1 MAARAERTSRSNMEV
16 TRSTEIKVGIV
27 SLVAI
32 LLLIGGI
39 MIGRGVNLSVNKQ
52 TINVSLPSSG
62 GLDKGSPVV
71 VNGVKRGMVV
81 DVRNSGNG
89 VLAVVEIDRI
99 DDLHADATAR
109 VTILEI
115 TGGKKVEISPG
126 TTGSFDANHPMQG
139 IIAPD
144 ITDLVIGI
152 GNVSGDA
159 TSLIRRLD
167 TVLASLTSLLADS
180 TVVRDVRT
188 IANDG
193 AVLVSDLRS
202 FFQANRASLDE
213 TVSSL
218 RSLSAEVRA
227 AVKNNEPKLTQLLD
241 KLDRTADD
249 ASAMLKR
256 ADVAVIKADT
266 LLVAATDVLTAI
278 RDNDG
283 TVHRLI
289 YDSTFVNRL
298 DTTMRGL
305 DLFIRQARKYGVNV
319 NLGLGHN
326 P

>member
-1 MAARAERTSRSNMEV
+1 MEV
-16 TRSTEIKVGIV
+16 SRSTEIKVGIV

-32 LLLIGGI
+32 LLLVGGI

-52 TINVSLPSSG
+52 VINVALPTSG
-62 GLDKGSPVV
+62 GLDNGSPVV

-81 DVRNSGNG
+81 DVRNNG
-89 VLAVVEIDRI
+89 DGVIAAIEIDRV

-115 TGGKKVEISPG
+115 TGGKKVEIFPG
-126 TTGSFDANHPMQG
+126 RTGRFDLSQPMKG
-139 IIAPD
+139 VVAPD

-152 GNVSGDA
+152 GDVSGDA
-159 TSLIRRLD
+159 KSLIRRLD
-167 TVLASLTSLLADS
+167 TVLASLTELLADS

-188 IANDG
+188 LASNG
-193 AVLVSDLRS
+193 ATLVTDLRS

-213 TVSSL
+213 TVASL

-249 ASAMLKR
+249 ASATLKR
-256 ADVAVIKADT
+256 ADGAIIKADT
-266 LLVAATDVLTAI
+266 LLLAATDVLTAI

-289 YDSTFVNRL
+289 YDSTFVTRL
-298 DTTMRGL
+298 DTTMRSL
-305 DLFIRQARKYGVNV
+305 DLFIRQARKHGVNV

>member
-1 MAARAERTSRSNMEV
+1 MEV

-27 SLVAI
+27 SLLAI
-32 LLLIGGI
+32 LLLVGGI

-52 TINVSLPSSG
+52 VINVALPTSG
-62 GLDKGSPVV
+62 GLDNGSPVV

-81 DVRNSGNG
+81 DVRNDGNG
-89 VLAVVEIDRI
+89 VVAAVEIDRI

-115 TGGKKVEISPG
+115 TGGKKVEIFPG
-126 TTGSFDANHPMQG
+126 SSGRFDASQPMKG
-139 IIAPD
+139 IVAPD

-152 GNVSGDA
+152 GDVSGDA
-159 TSLIRRLD
+159 KSLIRRLD
-167 TVLASLTSLLADS
+167 TVLASLTAMLADS

-188 IANDG
+188 LASNG
-193 AVLVSDLRS
+193 AELVTDMKS
-202 FFQANRASLDE
+202 FFRENRASLDE
-213 TVSSL
+213 TVASL
-218 RSLSAEVRA
+218 RSLSAEVRT

-249 ASAMLKR
+249 ASATLKR
-256 ADVAVIKADT
+256 ADGAIIKADT
-266 LLVAATDVLTAI
+266 LLLAATDVLTAI

-289 YDSTFVNRL
+289 YDSTFVMRL
-298 DTTMRGL
+298 DTTMRSL
-305 DLFIRQARKYGVNV
+305 DAFVRMVRKHGVNV
-319 NLGLGHN
+319 NIGVGHR

>member
-1 MAARAERTSRSNMEV
+1 MEV

-27 SLVAI
+27 SLLAI
-32 LLLIGGI
+32 LLLVGGI

-52 TINVSLPSSG
+52 VINVALPTSG
-62 GLDKGSPVV
+62 GLDNGSPVV

-81 DVRNSGNG
+81 DVRNDGNG
-89 VLAVVEIDRI
+89 VVAAVEIDRI

-115 TGGKKVEISPG
+115 TGGKKVEIFPG
-126 TTGSFDANHPMQG
+126 SSGRFDASQPMKG
-139 IIAPD
+139 IVAPD

-152 GNVSGDA
+152 GDVSGDA
-159 TSLIRRLD
+159 KSLIRRLD
-167 TVLASLTSLLADS
+167 TVLASLTAMLADS

-188 IANDG
+188 LASNG
-193 AVLVSDLRS
+193 AELVTDMKS
-202 FFQANRASLDE
+202 FFRENRASLDE
-213 TVSSL
+213 TVASL
-218 RSLSAEVRA
+218 RSLSAEVRT

-249 ASAMLKR
+249 AAATLKR
-256 ADVAVIKADT
+256 ADGAIIKADT
-266 LLVAATDVLTAI
+266 LLLAATDVLTAI

-289 YDSTFVNRL
+289 YDSTFVTRL
-298 DTTMRGL
+298 DTTMRSL
-305 DLFIRQARKYGVNV
+305 DAFVRMVRKHGVNV
-319 NLGLGHN
+319 NIGVGHR